1 MSRIY
6 YCYYGTANAL
16 KGSHNA
22 MMTKQKP
29 VSVANPR
36 GVRIY
41 NFVASQLFTS
51 LLVGIALTLL
61 LTCIELAIIWFF
73 NPANILGSDSSR
85 RLSALVALPLHVPWL
100 LLVPVFELG
109 VLSLTAFLAA
119 RPLAVMA
126 YLRAIRKAQ
135 DEYRGMDRKLDS
147 LAFIYNTPVMFY
159 EHTPDPQIV
168 NQGQSLTLLELM
180 KLPQTASLLIEGAKG
195 TGKTIALQQY
205 LYSAIQ
211 QRRALL
217 RGQNKIPVYIPLK
230 NYSLYLKSTSQPQTL
245 TTQEESVDRKDQTA
259 ISDELIQQ
267 ATLFD
272 FLIDSDLEGM
282 HHLRPYVKKLSGQGR
297 FLFLC
302 DGLDEVDSH
311 YRAAVGREIAEMLI
325 VTRNRFVITCREA
338 DYKKLPELEQLV
350 NEGHLERSLI
360 SPLRLEQ
367 VREFVE
373 RYIEA
378 QGDQWQH
385 TAGQIMQV
393 IQNSRL
399 RYLCANPLMLFFFLE
414 IIDKVG
420 VERGKKL
427 DTRGR
432 ILREYVAQLIQREQ
446 KRPEWKKSAPTESDV
461 VGLLGRIACAELW
474 SCDRVCIQLQVAKGI
489 MDVRE
494 RVERCA
500 DELLNWLKEHPAHGV
515 FGIERPDEPYDRTAL
530 IQLLQFSQSAA
541 LIEIGHEGILSF
553 RHELIADY
561 FVAQYF
567 MSTSSDATKTVPQQG
582 EQEKQLSVLIRDSLA
597 NAAYWSGPVALWAG
611 MVDMPMQLAEQFA
624 ILGGSQWN
632 DAQNVQS
639 SQSSFAIE
647 ALALG
652 LLCTGVTW
660 TPPQA
665 QIQQA
670 NALPQRLTM
679 MLTSIL
685 RDQSALQELAYVFT
699 QCAEEDV
706 LEIYHSLM
714 LLLMAD
720 GIEEFFVL
728 LDTAIVPEMLFTY
741 LYDTADILQY
751 EPQVKRLSRVLS
763 RFGEV
768 AVLHAGELSRP
779 VPGRSIRLRAAAI
792 NILGGTQQLSA
803 VEPLIARLSD
813 RETFIIERSINALIR
828 LGPELS
834 LPRVFQELEN
844 RTPALSTRMAH
855 TAALTILGYYLN
867 ERDARQLTL
876 PQYQRVMESLV
887 LVLTSNYAIEQEIQQ
902 QAREMLVR
910 LVKRQEAQT
919 PQNQSTAG
927 MASPAIQPVSA
938 QEKALDVVIRYLS
951 SGDEILAGNMLNVL
965 QEIGPIAT
973 PALLEQLHNEPTEIV
988 RSRIV
993 EVMRNIRDPNALTAI
1008 LHLVADPS
1016 PLVLQQ
1022 VTSALQTFGSESVT
1036 GLINL
1041 VLTGA
1046 DEIVAERSAQ
1056 MLKG

>member
-119 RPLAVMA
+119 KPLAVLA

-245 TTQEESVDRKDQTA
+245 ATQEESVDRKDQTA

-446 KRPEWKKSAPTESDV
+446 KRPEWKKSAPTESD
-461 VGLLGRIACAELW
+461 GATRSNPTCLG
-474 SCDRVCIQLQVAKGI
+474 
-489 MDVRE
+489 
-494 RVERCA
+494 
-500 DELLNWLKEHPAHGV
+500 
-515 FGIERPDEPYDRTAL
+515 
-530 IQLLQFSQSAA
+530 
-541 LIEIGHEGILSF
+541 
-553 RHELIADY
+553 
-561 FVAQYF
+561 
-567 MSTSSDATKTVPQQG
+567 
-582 EQEKQLSVLIRDSLA
+582 
-597 NAAYWSGPVALWAG
+597 
-611 MVDMPMQLAEQFA
+611 
-624 ILGGSQWN
+624 
-632 DAQNVQS
+632 
-639 SQSSFAIE
+639 
-647 ALALG
+647 
-652 LLCTGVTW
+652 
-660 TPPQA
+660 
-665 QIQQA
+665 
-670 NALPQRLTM
+670 
-679 MLTSIL
+679 
-685 RDQSALQELAYVFT
+685 
-699 QCAEEDV
+699 
-706 LEIYHSLM
+706 
-714 LLLMAD
+714 
-720 GIEEFFVL
+720 
-728 LDTAIVPEMLFTY
+728 
-741 LYDTADILQY
+741 
-751 EPQVKRLSRVLS
+751 
-763 RFGEV
+763 
-768 AVLHAGELSRP
+768 
-779 VPGRSIRLRAAAI
+779 
-792 NILGGTQQLSA
+792 
-803 VEPLIARLSD
+803 
-813 RETFIIERSINALIR
+813 
-828 LGPELS
+828 
-834 LPRVFQELEN
+834 
-844 RTPALSTRMAH
+844 
-855 TAALTILGYYLN
+855 
-867 ERDARQLTL
+867 
-876 PQYQRVMESLV
+876 
-887 LVLTSNYAIEQEIQQ
+887 
-902 QAREMLVR
+902 
-910 LVKRQEAQT
+910 
-919 PQNQSTAG
+919 
-927 MASPAIQPVSA
+927 AS
-938 QEKALDVVIRYLS
+938 
-951 SGDEILAGNMLNVL
+951 
-965 QEIGPIAT
+965 
-973 PALLEQLHNEPTEIV
+973 
-988 RSRIV
+988 
-993 EVMRNIRDPNALTAI
+993 
-1008 LHLVADPS
+1008 
-1016 PLVLQQ
+1016 
-1022 VTSALQTFGSESVT
+1022 
-1036 GLINL
+1036 
-1041 VLTGA
+1041 
-1046 DEIVAERSAQ
+1046 
-1056 MLKG
+1056 